1 MKRYFFFSL
10 LVFFFPVVAYAAV
23 DLGISQGDIHFSKET
38 FVAGDAIRIY
48 ATVHNVGDQDVSG
61 YVSFYQGASLIGQ
74 PQAISLLKNGN
85 PEEVYVDFIVPVSEF
100 NIMAQVGGTDP
111 EDSNSSN
118 NTAITGKITPII
130 DSDHDGIDEKND
142 NCPTMANETQIDSD
156 KDGQGDACDQDDDG
170 DGLSDEVEKELGTDT
185 TQVDSDGDGVNDP
198 QDAYPTDKE
207 KTVIETPQEET
218 KETIDS
224 STVSDTKET
233 FQQIVTKVAQ
243 TIRETSD
250 TQSDPSSSLDDQ
262 EHEETLLDTDTLS
275 KNEVTINEVS
285 ISPNTVF
292 RSRRESWNTFT
303 FEVLAPPND
312 STIYVWDFGDGVNSS
327 KSFVSHT
334 YNSPGAFTVSLT
346 MTDASGV
353 VSTDST
359 TVFVPFFSLS
369 NRLVVVSLGLLSLL
383 LIIAL
388 VFFFSLGRKRFK
400 ESSHV

>member
-1 MKRYFFFSL
+1 MKRYFLFSL
-10 LVFFFPVVAYAAV
+10 FALFFPFVTYAAV
-23 DLGISQGDIHFSKET
+23 DLGISQGDIHFSKDT
-38 FVAGDAIRIY
+38 FIAGDAIRIY

-100 NIMAQVGGTDP
+100 NIMAQLGGTNP
-111 EDSNSSN
+111 EDTNQSN
-118 NTAITGKITPII
+118 NTTITGKITPIV
-130 DSDHDGIDEKND
+130 DSDHDGIDEQKD
-142 NCPTMANETQIDSD
+142 NCPVIANTTQVDSD
-156 KDGQGDACDQDDDG
+156 SDGQGDACDQDDDG
-170 DGLSDEVEKELGTDT
+170 DGLSDEIEKELGTDAT
-185 TQVDSDGDGVNDP
+185 RVDSDNDGVNDP

-207 KTVIETPQEET
+207 KTVIETPPEET
-218 KETIDS
+218 KEVT
-224 STVSDTKET
+224 ET

-250 TQSDPSSSLDDQ
+250 VPSDQSLTLNDQ
-262 EHEETLLDTDTLS
+262 KIEQNQLNEDEIS
-275 KNEVTINEVS
+275 KNEVT

-292 RSRRESWNTFT
+292 RSRRDSWNTFT
-303 FEVLAPPND
+303 FEVLAVPND

-327 KSFVSHT
+327 KSLTTHT

-359 TVFVPFFSLS
+359 TIFVPFFSLS
-369 NRLVVVSLGLLSLL
+369 NRLVVVSIGLLSLL
-383 LIIAL
+383 LIVAL
-388 VFFFSLGRKRFK
+388 TFFFSFGRKRSK
-400 ESSHV
+400 EPLHV